1 MQARHRFRL
10 RRQPAGEVQ
19 DDDHSIADGCST
31 AASLRRTTMKLAIAA
46 ALLAFTTAS
55 AGTASADQLPKEL
68 LGTWCASG
76 WPDASGDRHLYSFGG
91 VLPSGEK
98 CFPEDM
104 TFTTKGYRAL
114 EKECRYISVKT
125 KKDARLGGRLSSRGL
140 DERLS
145 SRGLVVT
152 IKARCSGEAGGQFR
166 DRFTVFVSTDKG
178 FREGYLEYSTK

>member
-1 MQARHRFRL
+1 
-10 RRQPAGEVQ
+10 
-19 DDDHSIADGCST
+19 
-31 AASLRRTTMKLAIAA
+31 MKLAIAA
-46 ALLAFTTAS
+46 ALLALATAS

-98 CFPEDM
+98 CFPDDM
-104 TFTTKGYRAL
+104 TFTTKGYRAS

-152 IKARCSGEAGGQFR
+152 IKARCSGEAGEQLR

-178 FREGYLEYSTK
+178 FREGYLEYPTK